1 MQQPRGCE
9 PVNRDVVG
17 NPKSGPLGRRGSLP
31 GDAGMKYRIVGLESW
46 S

>member
-1 MQQPRGCE
+1 MQQSRGHE

-17 NPKSGPLGRRGSLP
+17 NPKLGPLDRRGSLP
-31 GDAGMKYRIVGLESW
+31 GDIGLKYRIVGLESW

>member
-1 MQQPRGCE
+1 MPQSRGRE

-31 GDAGMKYRIVGLESW
+31 GDTGLKYRIIGLESW